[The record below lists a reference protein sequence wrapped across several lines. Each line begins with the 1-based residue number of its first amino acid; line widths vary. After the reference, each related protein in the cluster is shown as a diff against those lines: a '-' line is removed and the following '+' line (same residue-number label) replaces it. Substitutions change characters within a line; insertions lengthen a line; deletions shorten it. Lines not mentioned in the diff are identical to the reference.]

1 MAWLHTWC
9 GLVSGWLLCAIF
21 LTGTLSV
28 FRAPITRWMQA
39 QPPLEAA
46 AAQAPLALDAA
57 ARHLAREAAGAR
69 FWRIELPQQAGD
81 ALLLAWQPARGQRG
95 GLQTAAMDPA
105 TGALLPQPWGRK
117 TEGGRH
123 FMSFHYSLHAGT
135 IGFWLVGFLAMCM
148 LVALVSGVVVHRRI
162 FADFFTLR
170 LGKGQRSWLDAHNV
184 TGVLALP
191 FLFMIAYTGLAYF
204 YTSYMPWP
212 LRALYGDS
220 PQAQARY
227 QGELSPEAAP
237 PRRSLQGQPAA
248 MQDLAQLLDQAQQ
261 LTGRSPRMLFIERPG
276 DASVTVRVFHQPP
289 SDTQTILHQ
298 AAQVSFDGVTGAVLQ
313 LRNPAPQA
321 PTQSGQIH
329 PVLEALHVA
338 SFGGWTLRWM
348 YFVFGLMGT
357 AMMATGTVLFM
368 VKRRKKSAQ
377 EFGGAT
383 AGFYRLVE
391 CLNVAALAG
400 MALACMGYFWLNRL
414 LPATLPGRELWEIR
428 GFLLLWAASGLHA
441 ACRPPARAWVEQ
453 LVLAAALCML
463 LPLLNLATTGLCA
476 WHYAQ
481 RGDWQSASVELV
493 ALAFGLVLMGMA
505 WAVKRRWHSPGP
517 QATLAPLPKPAKPA
531 NPAKWQATQPA
542 YRLQVSSRV
551 LAACLGGYGLASL
564 AAAALARMLPRLS
577 GLSSAEAVLSASLLS
592 FVLYTALAIWVFSTR
607 RASQAWL
614 GLAMLAMA
622 CAALVLA

>member
-1 MAWLHTWC
+1 MEGEFRKRMAWLHTWC

-39 QPPLEAA
+39 QPAVAAAPAAGQPALQQAARYLAAEAA
-46 AAQAPLALDAA
+46 S
-57 ARHLAREAAGAR
+57 AR

-81 ALLLAWQPARGQRG
+81 ALLLAWQPAGAQRG

-105 TGALLPQPWGRK
+105 TGSLLPQPWGRK

-123 FMSFHYSLHAGT
+123 FMSFHYSLHAGNF
-135 IGFWLVGFLAMCM
+135 GFWLVGGMAMCM

-170 LGKGQRSWLDAHNV
+170 LGKGQRSWLDAHNA

-204 YTSYMPWP
+204 YSSYMPWP
-212 LRALYGDS
+212 LRAVYGDS
-220 PQAQARY
+220 PLAQARY
-227 QGELSPEAAP
+227 QGELSSEAAA

-248 MQDLAQLLDQAQQ
+248 MQDLALLLDQARQ

-276 DASVTVRVFHQPP
+276 DVSMTVRIFNQAPED
-289 SDTQTILHQ
+289 SQTLLNQ
-298 AAQVSFDGVTGAVLQ
+298 AGQVSFDGVTGAVLQ

-321 PTQSGQIH
+321 PTHSGQIH

-368 VKRRKKSAQ
+368 VKRRKKSAM
-377 EFGGAT
+377 EFGVAT
-383 AGFYRLVE
+383 AGVYRLVE
-391 CLNVAALAG
+391 SLNVAALAG
-400 MALACMGYFWLNRL
+400 IALASIGYFWLNRL
-414 LPATLPGRELWEIR
+414 LPAAMPGRELWEIR
-428 GFLLLWAASGLHA
+428 GFLLIWAASGLHA

-453 LVLAAALCML
+453 LALAGALCLL
-463 LPLLNLATTGLCA
+463 LPLLNLASTGLSA
-476 WHYAQ
+476 WQYAQ
-481 RGDWQSASVELV
+481 VGDWQSASVELV
-493 ALAFGLVLMGMA
+493 AMAFGLVLVGMA
-505 WAVKRRWHSPGP
+505 WKLQRAWQA
-517 QATLAPLPKPAKPA
+517 QATPTKPTKAAKAPTVGLR
-531 NPAKWQATQPA
+531 

-551 LAACLGGYGLASL
+551 LAACLGGYAVAGLL
-564 AAAALARMLPRLS
+564 AAALAVLLPRFS
-577 GLSSAEAVLSASLLS
+577 GLSAAEAVLAASLLG
-592 FVLYTALAIWVFSTR
+592 FVFYTVAALWVFSLR
-607 RASQAWL
+607 SARYAWL
-614 GLAMLAMA
+614 GLAGVALAS
-622 CAALVLA
+622 ALVLL